1 MPQHAHTDIVKPAVR
16 YSITH
21 VLRCVC
27 SDSRRDGV
35 TRRRVA
41 FVAEPVVVARAY
53 RLTAAAVAVTV
64 HTRQDLAVG
73 DVLDLT
79 RRATVAVTVD
89 VLRADAAVVMA
100 EIYYDCAMSNNQV

>member
-1 MPQHAHTDIVKPAVR
+1 MGI
-16 YSITH
+16 
-21 VLRCVC
+21 
-27 SDSRRDGV
+27 DSRRDGV

-41 FVAEPVVVARAY
+41 FVAEPVVVARAH

-89 VLRADAAVVMA
+89 VLRADAAVVVA
-100 EIYYDCAMSNNQV
+100 EILQLCKSTLSYFECPTSLSASALNDEQQPGLG